1 MLRDIKSLLER
12 NALWLA
18 ILATL
23 GVAIL
28 SLGAVP
34 KLNIGLDLKSS
45 DKYLHFIAY
54 FTLCLLWYFA
64 LKDRLHRYVFR
75 ILIPVGLILY
85 GIILE
90 GLQGGLTTY
99 RTADIYDAVANTAGV
114 LVGMFLFNRLLKW
127 YNSI

>member
-1 MLRDIKSLLER
+1 MLRDIKNLLER

-34 KLNIGLDLKSS
+34 KLNLGLNLKSS
-45 DKYLHFIAY
+45 DKFLHFFAY
-54 FTLCLLWYFA
+54 FSLCLLWFFA
-64 LKDRLHRYVFR
+64 LRDRLHRYIFR
-75 ILIPVGLILY
+75 ILIPLGLILY

-99 RTADIYDAVANTAGV
+99 RTADLYDALSNAAGV
-114 LVGMFLFNRLLKW
+114 FVAMLLFDKLLRL
-127 YNSI
+127 YRSI

>member
-1 MLRDIKSLLER
+1 MLRDIKNLLER

-18 ILATL
+18 VLATL

-54 FTLCLLWYFA
+54 FSLCLLWFFA
-64 LKDRLHRYVFR
+64 LRDRLHRYIFR
-75 ILIPVGLILY
+75 ILIPLGLILY

-90 GLQGGLTTY
+90 GMQGGLTTY

-114 LVGMFLFNRLLKW
+114 IGAMILADRLLRW
-127 YNSI
+127 FDSI

>member
-1 MLRDIKSLLER
+1 MLRTIKTLLER

-18 ILATL
+18 IFATL
-23 GVAIL
+23 GVAVL

-34 KLNIGLDLKSS
+34 KLNMGLHLKSS

-54 FTLCLLWYFA
+54 FSLCLLWFFA
-64 LKDRLHRYVFR
+64 LKDRLHRYFFR

-90 GLQGGLTTY
+90 GMQGGLTTY
-99 RTADIYDAVANTAGV
+99 RTADIYDAIANTAGV
-114 LVGMFLFNRLLKW
+114 LGAMFLFNKLLRW
-127 YNSI
+127 YESI

>member
-1 MLRDIKSLLER
+1 MLQDIKNLLER

-18 ILATL
+18 IFATV

-34 KLNIGLDLKSS
+34 KLNLGLNLKSS

-54 FTLCLLWYFA
+54 FSLCLLWFFA
-64 LKDRLHRYVFR
+64 LKDRLHRYIFR
-75 ILIPVGLILY
+75 ILIPLGLILY

-90 GLQGGLTTY
+90 GMQGGLTTY
-99 RTADIYDAVANTAGV
+99 RTADVYDAIANSAGV
-114 LVGMFLFNRLLKW
+114 LAAMLLFNRLLRW

>member
-28 SLGAVP
+28 SLGALP

-54 FTLCLLWYFA
+54 FTLCLLWFFA
-64 LKDRLHRYVFR
+64 LRDRLHRYVFR
-75 ILIPVGLILY
+75 ALVPLGLILY

-99 RTADIYDAVANTAGV
+99 RTADIYDALANTAGV
-114 LVGMFLFNRLLKW
+114 LGAMFLFNKLLRL
-127 YNSI
+127 YDSI

>member
-1 MLRDIKSLLER
+1 MLQDIKNLLER

-18 ILATL
+18 IFATV

-34 KLNIGLDLKSS
+34 KLNLGLNLKSS

-54 FTLCLLWYFA
+54 FSLCLLWFFA
-64 LKDRLHRYVFR
+64 LKDRLHRYIFR
-75 ILIPVGLILY
+75 ILIPLGLILY

-90 GLQGGLTTY
+90 GMQGGLTTY
-99 RTADIYDAVANTAGV
+99 RTADVYDAIANSAGV
-114 LVGMFLFNRLLKW
+114 LAAMFLFNRLLRW

>member
-1 MLRDIKSLLER
+1 MLRDIKNLLER

-34 KLNIGLDLKSS
+34 KLNLGLNLKSS

-54 FTLCLLWYFA
+54 FSLGLLWFFA

-75 ILIPVGLILY
+75 IMIPLSLILY

-99 RTADIYDAVANTAGV
+99 RTADIYDALANAVGV
-114 LVGMFLFNRLLKW
+114 LVAMFLFNRLLRW

>member
-1 MLRDIKSLLER
+1 MLKDIKNLLER

-23 GVAIL
+23 GVAVL

-34 KLNIGLDLKSS
+34 KINIGLNLKSS

-54 FTLCLLWYFA
+54 FTLCILWFFA
-64 LKDRLHRYVFR
+64 LRDRLHRYVFR
-75 ILIPVGLILY
+75 VAVPLGLILY

-99 RTADIYDAVANTAGV
+99 RTADIYDAIANSAGV
-114 LVGMFLFNRLLKW
+114 LGAMFLFNKLLRW
-127 YNSI
+127 YKSI

>member
-1 MLRDIKSLLER
+1 MLRDIKNLLER

-18 ILATL
+18 VLATL

-54 FTLCLLWYFA
+54 FSLCLLWFFA
-64 LKDRLHRYVFR
+64 LRDRLHRYIFR
-75 ILIPVGLILY
+75 ILIPLGLILY

-90 GLQGGLTTY
+90 GMQGGLTTY

-114 LVGMFLFNRLLKW
+114 IGAMILADKLLRW
-127 YNSI
+127 FDSI

>member
-1 MLRDIKSLLER
+1 MLRDIKNLLER

-18 ILATL
+18 VLATL

-54 FTLCLLWYFA
+54 FSLCLLWFFA
-64 LKDRLHRYVFR
+64 LRDRLHRYIFR
-75 ILIPVGLILY
+75 ILIPLGLILY

-90 GLQGGLTTY
+90 GMQGGLTTY
-99 RTADIYDAVANTAGV
+99 RTADIYDAIANTAGV
-114 LVGMFLFNRLLKW
+114 IGAMILADKLLRW
-127 YNSI
+127 FDSI

>member
-1 MLRDIKSLLER
+1 MLRDIKNLLER

-18 ILATL
+18 VLATL

-34 KLNIGLDLKSS
+34 KLNMGLDLKSS

-54 FTLCLLWYFA
+54 FSLCLLWFFA
-64 LKDRLHRYVFR
+64 LRDRLHRYIFR
-75 ILIPVGLILY
+75 ILIPLGLILY

-90 GLQGGLTTY
+90 GMQGGLTTY

-114 LVGMFLFNRLLKW
+114 IGAMILADKLLRW
-127 YNSI
+127 FDSI

>member
-1 MLRDIKSLLER
+1 MLRDIKNLLER

-18 ILATL
+18 VLATL

-54 FTLCLLWYFA
+54 FSLCLLWFFA
-64 LKDRLHRYVFR
+64 LKDRLHRYSFR
-75 ILIPVGLILY
+75 MRIPLGLILY

-90 GLQGGLTTY
+90 GMQGGLTTY

-114 LVGMFLFNRLLKW
+114 LGAMILVDKLLRW
-127 YNSI
+127 YDSI

>member
-1 MLRDIKSLLER
+1 MLRDIKNLLER

-34 KLNIGLDLKSS
+34 KLNMGLNLKSS
-45 DKYLHFIAY
+45 DKFLHFIAY
-54 FTLCLLWYFA
+54 FSLCLLWFFA
-64 LKDRLHRYVFR
+64 LKDRLHRYIFR
-75 ILIPVGLILY
+75 ILIPLGLILY

-90 GLQGGLTTY
+90 GMQGGLTTY

-114 LVGMFLFNRLLKW
+114 LGAMILVDKLLRW
-127 YNSI
+127 YDSI

>member
-1 MLRDIKSLLER
+1 MLPDIKNLLER

-18 ILATL
+18 VLATL

-54 FTLCLLWYFA
+54 FSLCLLWFFA
-64 LKDRLHRYVFR
+64 LKDRLHRYIFR
-75 ILIPVGLILY
+75 ILIPLGLILY

-90 GLQGGLTTY
+90 GMQGGLTTY
-99 RTADIYDAVANTAGV
+99 RTADVYDAVANTAGV
-114 LVGMFLFNRLLKW
+114 LGAMILVDKLLRW
-127 YNSI
+127 YDSI

>member
-1 MLRDIKSLLER
+1 MLRDIKNLLER

-18 ILATL
+18 VLATL

-54 FTLCLLWYFA
+54 FSLCLLWFFA
-64 LKDRLHRYVFR
+64 LKDRLHRYIFR
-75 ILIPVGLILY
+75 ILIPLGLILY

-90 GLQGGLTTY
+90 GMQGGLTTY
-99 RTADIYDAVANTAGV
+99 RTADIYDAIANTAGV
-114 LVGMFLFNRLLKW
+114 LGAMILVDKLLRW

>member
-1 MLRDIKSLLER
+1 MLRDIKNLLER

-23 GVAIL
+23 GVAVL

-34 KLNIGLDLKSS
+34 KLNLGLDLKSS

-54 FTLCLLWYFA
+54 FSLCLLWYFA
-64 LKDRLHRYVFR
+64 LKDRLHSYFFR
-75 ILIPVGLILY
+75 IVIPLGLILY

-90 GLQGGLTTY
+90 GMQGEFTTY
-99 RTADIYDAVANTAGV
+99 RTADIYDALANTAGV
-114 LVGMFLFNRLLKW
+114 LGAMFLFNKLLRW
-127 YNSI
+127 YGSL

>member
-1 MLRDIKSLLER
+1 MLRDTKSLLER

-114 LVGMFLFNRLLKW
+114 LVAMFLFNRLLKW

>member
-23 GVAIL
+23 TVAIL

-34 KLNIGLDLKSS
+34 KINIGLNLKSS

-54 FTLCLLWYFA
+54 FTLCLLWFFA
-64 LKDRLHRYVFR
+64 LRDRLHRYVFR
-75 ILIPVGLILY
+75 ILIPLGLILY

-99 RTADIYDAVANTAGV
+99 RTADIYDAIANSAGV
-114 LVGMFLFNRLLKW
+114 LGAMFLFNKLLRW
-127 YNSI
+127 YRSI

>member
-23 GVAIL
+23 GVAVL

-114 LVGMFLFNRLLKW
+114 LVAMFLFNRLLKW

>member
-28 SLGAVP
+28 SLGALP

-54 FTLCLLWYFA
+54 FTLCLLWFFA
-64 LKDRLHRYVFR
+64 LRDRLHRYVFR
-75 ILIPVGLILY
+75 VLVPLGLILY

-99 RTADIYDAVANTAGV
+99 RTADIYDALANTAGV
-114 LVGMFLFNRLLKW
+114 LGAMFLFNKLLRL
-127 YNSI
+127 YDSI

>member
-1 MLRDIKSLLER
+1 MLRDIKNLLER

-18 ILATL
+18 VLATL

-54 FTLCLLWYFA
+54 FSLCLLWFFA
-64 LKDRLHRYVFR
+64 LKDRLHRYIFR
-75 ILIPVGLILY
+75 ILIPLGLILY

-90 GLQGGLTTY
+90 GMQGGRTTY

-114 LVGMFLFNRLLKW
+114 LGAMILVDKLLRW
-127 YNSI
+127 YDSI

>member
-28 SLGAVP
+28 SLGALP

-54 FTLCLLWYFA
+54 FTLCLLWFFA
-64 LKDRLHRYVFR
+64 LRDRLQRYVFR
-75 ILIPVGLILY
+75 VLVPLGLILY

-99 RTADIYDAVANTAGV
+99 RTADIYDALANTAGV
-114 LVGMFLFNRLLKW
+114 LGAMFLFNKLLRL
-127 YNSI
+127 YDSI

>member
-1 MLRDIKSLLER
+1 MLRDIKNLLER

-18 ILATL
+18 VLATL

-28 SLGAVP
+28 SLGSVP

-54 FTLCLLWYFA
+54 FSLCLLWFFA
-64 LKDRLHRYVFR
+64 LKDRLHRYIFR
-75 ILIPVGLILY
+75 IIIPIGLILY

-90 GLQGGLTTY
+90 GMQGGLTTY
-99 RTADIYDAVANTAGV
+99 RTADVYDAVANTAGV
-114 LVGMFLFNRLLKW
+114 LGAMILVDKLLRW
-127 YNSI
+127 YDSI

>member
-1 MLRDIKSLLER
+1 MLQDIKRLLER

-18 ILATL
+18 VLATL

-34 KLNIGLDLKSS
+34 KLNMGLNLKSS

-54 FTLCLLWYFA
+54 FTLCILWFFA

-75 ILIPVGLILY
+75 ILIPLGLILY

-90 GLQGGLTTY
+90 GMQGGLTTY
-99 RTADIYDAVANTAGV
+99 RTADIYDALANAAGV
-114 LVGMFLFNRLLKW
+114 LGAMFLFKKLLRW
-127 YNSI
+127 YEAI

>member
-114 LVGMFLFNRLLKW
+114 IVAMFLFNRLLRW

>member
-1 MLRDIKSLLER
+1 MLRDIKNLLER

-18 ILATL
+18 VLATL

-54 FTLCLLWYFA
+54 FSLCLLWFFA
-64 LKDRLHRYVFR
+64 LKDRLHRYIFR

-90 GLQGGLTTY
+90 GMQGGLTTY
-99 RTADIYDAVANTAGV
+99 RTADIYDAIANTAGV
-114 LVGMFLFNRLLKW
+114 LGAMILVDKLLRW

>member
-1 MLRDIKSLLER
+1 MLRDIKNLLER

-23 GVAIL
+23 GVAVL

-54 FTLCLLWYFA
+54 FSLCLLWFFA
-64 LKDRLHRYVFR
+64 LKDRLHRYFFR
-75 ILIPVGLILY
+75 ILIPFGLILY

-90 GLQGGLTTY
+90 GLQGGMTTY
-99 RTADIYDAVANTAGV
+99 RTVDIYDAVANAAGV
-114 LVGMFLFNRLLKW
+114 LGAMFLFDKLLRW
-127 YNSI
+127 YESI

>member
-1 MLRDIKSLLER
+1 MLRDIKNLLER

-18 ILATL
+18 VLATL

-54 FTLCLLWYFA
+54 FSLCLLWFFA
-64 LKDRLHRYVFR
+64 LKDRLHRYIFR
-75 ILIPVGLILY
+75 ILIPLGLILY

-90 GLQGGLTTY
+90 GMQGGLTTY

-114 LVGMFLFNRLLKW
+114 LGAMILVDKLLRW
-127 YNSI
+127 YDSI